1 MLFGLAPFDP
11 LTLALAAGGLTIIA
25 VAASTIPAVRAVAV
39 DPMQVL
45 REE

>member
-1 MLFGLAPFDP
+1 MLVV
-11 LTLALAAGGLTIIA
+11 AAGGLTIIA
-25 VAASTIPAVRAVAV
+25 VAASTIPAARAAAV